1 MANQSFAKS
10 VMKKTA
16 LGVIIGVLLVVGAQL
31 THFPFVFQVMF
42 FIYAMLGALVFILL
56 EAPAMPRL
64 EGVKAIGALLVFY
77 LILSGLYIAGAS
89 LLPQFDPD
97 DEKGKIEKVL
107 KLRRAQTELG
117 KADELIARAKE
128 LDERAQAISNQL
140 SSLGVGA
147 QVEMAEQPSSDGAGA
162 ATGDVVA
169 LGKEQWELQECYN
182 CHKLYGQ
189 GGKKRGPE
197 MDNIGNLM
205 SPAQL
210 KEKIIDPKSWKAE
223 GFDKDFKKGKMPD
236 KYKDLMFP
244 KEIDALVAF
253 LASLKDASV
262 KTPKPIKMN

>member
-16 LGVIIGVLLVVGAQL
+16 LGVIIGVLVVVGAQL

-56 EAPAMPRL
+56 DAPAMQRL
-64 EGVKAIGALLVFY
+64 EGVKAVGALVVFY
-77 LILSGLYIAGAS
+77 LLLSGLYIAGAS
-89 LLPQFDPD
+89 ILPQFDPE

-128 LDERAQAISNQL
+128 LDERAQAISKQL

-147 QVEMAEQPSSDGAGA
+147 QVDMPEQPSASGAGA
-162 ATGDVVA
+162 ATGDIIA

-182 CHKLYGQ
+182 CHKLFGQ

-205 SPAQL
+205 TPEQL
-210 KEKIIDPKSWKAE
+210 KEKILDPKSWKTE
-223 GFDKDFKKGKMPD
+223 GFDKDYKKGKMPD

-244 KEIDALVAF
+244 KEIDVLVAF
-253 LASLKDASV
+253 LSSLRDTSV
-262 KTPKPIKMN
+262 NTPKPIKMN